1 MKLQC
6 VALQN
11 VDLYM
16 AVSGSPKTMLAKAT
30 ITFKDNDPNTAITVT
45 STSSTHC
52 KNTCMSYE
60 LP

>member
-1 MKLQC
+1 
-6 VALQN
+6 
-11 VDLYM
+11 M
-16 AVSGSPKTMLAKAT
+16 AVDGGPPKTMLAKAT

-52 KNTCMSYE
+52 ENTCMSYE